1 MPARDDIVFVAVTCP
16 RSLKITGIPG
26 NSPGSF
32 DGDGGGIY
40 PDLTTQTSSGSHGSG
55 PCEGTR
61 QPPDANR
68 GCEQWQGRHHDAC
81 FPCVSR
87 HVVSHLLPEKPAF
100 FFRNPSLSVDHALL
114 FLFSFSSSLC
124 VCGVHQHA
132 NGTNN
137 GNFFS
142 MGCSSIFITLVVYTV
157 ELDSV
162 SAENV

>member
-68 GCEQWQGRHHDAC
+68 KGASSGKGDTMMLASPVYPGMWCLTCCQKSPLFFLETHRCRWTMPFC
-81 FPCVSR
+81 FYFLS
-87 HVVSHLLPEKPAF
+87 LL
-100 FFRNPSLSVDHALL
+100 LSVSVECISMPMALIMAT
-114 FLFSFSSSLC
+114 FSQWDALQSSSL
-124 VCGVHQHA
+124 
-132 NGTNN
+132 
-137 GNFFS
+137 
-142 MGCSSIFITLVVYTV
+142 
-157 ELDSV
+157 
-162 SAENV
+162 